1 MSDNLK
7 LHQFNETKGLLSET
21 FDNDKTFFWKD
32 FHSEGIKYFKIEEDL
47 VLLKMKI
54 SSQNSIIKEYKYWIN
69 ILLTIINSN
78 ISQHCNHEAS
88 IQIVFI
94 LKD

>member
-1 MSDNLK
+1 
-7 LHQFNETKGLLSET
+7 
-21 FDNDKTFFWKD
+21 
-32 FHSEGIKYFKIEEDL
+32 
-47 VLLKMKI
+47 MKI

-88 IQIVFI
+88 IQIVKLVINI
-94 LKD
+94 LFKGFRKNRYTSK